1 MYSTQLSAENI
12 TRPSARK
19 ASLPMMSDYGRAS
32 ALDTQSSSYASS
44 LNDCPSCGAARG
56 SYDHLMD
63 ASSAPPKTT
72 LIVSWKQIGIGAA
85 IIAGVGAAV
94 YVNKRSKAKN
104 SRSSSLS
111 DGTETTIPSGFSAT
125 LADAHSAR
133 KGNHR
138 RKSRPGRASS
148 QSPKQRKR

>member
-12 TRPSARK
+12 IRPSARR
-19 ASLPMMSDYGRAS
+19 ASSPIMSDFGRAS
-32 ALDTQSSSYASS
+32 ALDTKSSTYASS
-44 LNDCPSCGAARG
+44 LNDCPACGAARG

-63 ASSAPPKTT
+63 GSSAPPITT
-72 LIVSWKQIGIGAA
+72 HYISWKQIGIGAA

-111 DGTETTIPSGFSAT
+111 DGAGTTIPSGFSAT
-125 LADAHSAR
+125 LADAQSAR
-133 KGNHR
+133 KGNR
-138 RKSRPGRASS
+138 RKARPGRASS
-148 QSPKQRKR
+148 KSPKQRKR